1 MSASREDVK
10 ITFRNIL
17 QISIGKMGSKRKGNK
32 SATCKVNQSLRNTL
46 WNQVSGL
53 LMTLPVWDRTRL
65 DRTRCDRSKGIR
77 FKAQIVNCQS
87 HWRHARVGRTKWGV
101 RVEERGRESEGEGER
116 ERDIESEVNA
126 NGTAERACEWCAVRQ
141 KSSFIVIDKQM
152 PEQRERVRKGE
163 RKGASEGEVKS

>member
-1 MSASREDVK
+1 MIMSASREDVK

-65 DRTRCDRSKGIR
+65 DGTRCDRSKGIR

-101 RVEERGRESEGEGER
+101 RVEERGRERRRGRGR
-116 ERDIESEVNA
+116 
-126 NGTAERACEWCAVRQ
+126 GTLKVKWM
-141 KSSFIVIDKQM
+141 QM
-152 PEQRERVRKGE
+152 AQLNELASDARYDRK
-163 RKGASEGEVKS
+163 VHLLW